1 MLIMEKT
8 TQQTNTYSPYHL
20 LDFFDDV
27 GIIMTNESQDIIC
40 YTPTAEKIIGSD
52 LSLIKNLKSV
62 IPINESLT
70 SKNSSIHVANFS
82 CTVLRSKGK
91 DKNHEFYYIIGDS
104 FTETVKQINSKLAE
118 MEIIFEQSSDGIFIT
133 DGEGSVLNVNPA
145 DEKKVMM
152 SREEMIGK
160 NVRELVADGAFHP
173 SAVLKTIETGT
184 ACTITQTTRNGQN
197 VICTATPIF
206 DESGKMT
213 RILCNNV
220 DYTEIVKLKEN
231 LEITE
236 QLQKYYKS
244 HKSPD
249 HYCKFFTD
257 GFLAKSKK
265 MLEILDVI
273 ENMSEIDPTVL
284 ISGESGVGKSILAKK
299 IHLNSPKKEGN
310 FIEINC
316 GAIPANLLESEL
328 FGYVKGAFTGSNP
341 EGKVGLI
348 ELANNGTLFL
358 DEIGDLPLELQVKF
372 LHFLQNKKIMRL
384 GSNREIQVNVR
395 IISASNK
402 DLPTLINKGL
412 FRIDLYYR
420 LNVVPLHI
428 PPLRERKEE
437 IPDLIERYLANFN
450 EKYQLNKKM
459 SPDTIYHLINYRWPG
474 NIRELVNVIER
485 LMVTSPEDIIM
496 PSALPPEVNA
506 IGVTFLQSADGT
518 LPLFDAL
525 ERFEKEILIQ
535 TLERSRNSYEIAE
548 ILGIGQSSVIRK
560 LKKHGLN
567 HLLEGRK
574 SI

>member
-1 MLIMEKT
+1 MSCQLQK
-8 TQQTNTYSPYHL
+8 
-20 LDFFDDV
+20 
-27 GIIMTNESQDIIC
+27 
-40 YTPTAEKIIGSD
+40 
-52 LSLIKNLKSV
+52 
-62 IPINESLT
+62 
-70 SKNSSIHVANFS
+70 KNSIYVERFS
-82 CTVLRSKGK
+82 CRILRTKGK
-91 DKNHEFYYIIGDS
+91 ESDYEFYYVIGYG
-104 FTETVKQINSKLAE
+104 FAEAVKQINSKLAE

-133 DGEGSVLNVNPA
+133 DGEGTVLNVNPA

-173 SAVLKTIETGT
+173 SAVSKTIETGT

-206 DESGKMT
+206 DENGKVT

-220 DYTEIVKLKEN
+220 DYTEVVKLKEN

-384 GSNREIQVNVR
+384 GSSREIQVNVR

-402 DLPTLINKGL
+402 DLPTLINEGL
-412 FRIDLYYR
+412 FRTDLYYR

-437 IPDLIERYLANFN
+437 IPALIERYLTSFN

-485 LMVTSPEDIIM
+485 LMVTSSEDTIM
-496 PSALPPEVNA
+496 PSALPPEVNTP
-506 IGVTFLQSADGT
+506 GTTLLQSTDGT
-518 LPLFDAL
+518 LPLLDAL
-525 ERFEKEILIQ
+525 ERFEKEILVQ
-535 TLERSRNSYEIAE
+535 TLEKSRNSYEIAE
-548 ILGIGQSSVIRK
+548 ILDIGQSSVIRK

-567 HLLEGRK
+567 HLLEGRR
-574 SI
+574 ST